1 MIIPNTF
8 NWNMSAQGIV
18 VSENILPLYLHTLMN
33 QRNLVKESHLM
44 IKHLMMLSTG
54 NHEKIG
60 DHYEKQMKAKTG
72 FAVIMILFTAVLS
85 SRKDKLREHYG
96 IEGTVL
102 RDGAA
107 NRMVGKEAVG
117 EWIFLTEDRFF
128 FASHAINRTTDG
140 AEEEFIVNDHS
151 EWIGFLKEKCGM

>member
-1 MIIPNTF
+1 MLAGIGIPMGLLF
-8 NWNMSAQGIV
+8 SVMFASLQKG
-18 VSENILPLYLHTLMN
+18 
-33 QRNLVKESHLM
+33 
-44 IKHLMMLSTG
+44 MLSG
-54 NHEKIG
+54 IAG
-60 DHYEKQMKAKTG
+60 G
-72 FAVIMILFTAVLS
+72 LLFAVIMILFTAVLS

>member
-1 MIIPNTF
+1 
-8 NWNMSAQGIV
+8 
-18 VSENILPLYLHTLMN
+18 
-33 QRNLVKESHLM
+33 M

-72 FAVIMILFTAVLS
+72 FAVIMILSISVLS

-117 EWIFLTEDRFF
+117 GWIFLTEDRF
-128 FASHAINRTTDG
+128 
-140 AEEEFIVNDHS
+140 
-151 EWIGFLKEKCGM
+151 

>member
-1 MIIPNTF
+1 MLAGIGIPMGLLF
-8 NWNMSAQGIV
+8 SVMFASLQKG
-18 VSENILPLYLHTLMN
+18 
-33 QRNLVKESHLM
+33 
-44 IKHLMMLSTG
+44 MLSG
-54 NHEKIG
+54 IAG
-60 DHYEKQMKAKTG
+60 G
-72 FAVIMILFTAVLS
+72 LLFAVIMILFTAVLS
-85 SRKDKLREHYG
+85 SRKDKLREHHG

>member
-1 MIIPNTF
+1 
-8 NWNMSAQGIV
+8 
-18 VSENILPLYLHTLMN
+18 
-33 QRNLVKESHLM
+33 M

-85 SRKDKLREHYG
+85 SRKDKLRERYG

-102 RDGAA
+102 RDGA
-107 NRMVGKEAVG
+107 
-117 EWIFLTEDRFF
+117 
-128 FASHAINRTTDG
+128 
-140 AEEEFIVNDHS
+140 EEEFIVNDRR